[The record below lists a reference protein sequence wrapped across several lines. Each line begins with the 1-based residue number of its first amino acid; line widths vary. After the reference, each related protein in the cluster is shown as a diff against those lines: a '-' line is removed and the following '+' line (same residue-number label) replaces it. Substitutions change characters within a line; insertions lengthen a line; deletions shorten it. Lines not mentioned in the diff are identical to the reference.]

1 MISTKGRYALRLLLG
16 LASQDSDEYIPLRTI
31 AQRQNISE
39 KYLQIVIR
47 EMVQAKLIK
56 GISGKKGGYRLTRK
70 PSEYTVGEVL
80 YLEETSISPVSCLLP
95 EAEPCDRK
103 STCLTLPMWEKYDRL
118 TKDFFYGITIQD
130 LLDGKI

>member
-1 MISTKGRYALRLLLG
+1 MISTKGRYALRLLLD

-80 YLEETSISPVSCLLP
+80 
-95 EAEPCDRK
+95 
-103 STCLTLPMWEKYDRL
+103 
-118 TKDFFYGITIQD
+118 
-130 LLDGKI
+130 